1 MPCLDGFKYFKVIYS
16 LQSDP
21 FCYFIT
27 FSYIFMT
34 TPRVCRGE
42 PKIKKI
48 IIKQLLSYQLFL
60 LVYVVNHWYTSNIL
74 IHWKDPS
81 YVLKLDGS
89 DSKHLTQHIV
99 SVVNIWRIIN
109 TVAQLHLVRKF
120 ARVFPWTLSVPRSS
134 QFSSS
139 FTLGELFASWNTLYS
154 TFVALP
160 VRSLVFLVI

>member
-34 TPRVCRGE
+34 TPRVCWGE

-89 DSKHLTQHIV
+89 DSKHLAQHIV

-109 TVAQLHLVRKF
+109 TVAPLHLVRKF
-120 ARVFPWTLSVPRSS
+120 ARVFPGHYLFLEAHSFPRVSLSENCSH
-134 QFSSS
+134 
-139 FTLGELFASWNTLYS
+139 LGTHIRPLQLCQC
-154 TFVALP
+154 TF
-160 VRSLVFLVI
+160 